1 MGLFCKR
8 NAANQVIELRK
19 IIDDGILHLVI
30 QKMKDK
36 SELNSARKVITD
48 LRKDI
53 DENGVDAL
61 KIFNADI
68 AFHDALLEITE
79 NDLLRGIGSYV
90 NLITKKN
97 TYRGYKKNL

>member
-1 MGLFCKR
+1 
-8 NAANQVIELRK
+8 
-19 IIDDGILHLVI
+19 
-30 QKMKDK
+30 MKDK

-68 AFHDALLEITE
+68 AFMML
-79 NDLLRGIGSYV
+79 Y
-90 NLITKKN
+90 
-97 TYRGYKKNL
+97 